1 MSEKLYKVTT
11 ENREFKTNS
20 LGKDLLKEEQGCF
33 YIRENKTDTWEKLVK
48 LEKSKTILEWFT
60 DGPGVIFTILFAFA
74 IFLGITLLFGLLI
87 NLFFQIVLPYDIT
100 KSVLGILMVFIIY
113 GALGIGIYIIELT
126 GKALKKLPPYFVKI
140 PDKEIMDIIEHNNR
154 TGYSNYYGN
163 KSVTYRGYYGGCSSD
178 SKRSFPKTKLNDAVK
193 KLEKHGISWD
203 ILVNH
208 MTDEEREKLFTKY
221 FGNAEEGKL
230 ANLKFNETIAYPARK
245 STLQEMIQETK
256 YDDNSE
262 KEKFIKKLDI
272 CGGMLSD
279 EQFQSLA
286 KEIQTFQEK
295 KRRRDNHI
303 KYEGRLSNKD
313 IKAIK
318 EYLGYT
324 CMACG
329 LDPIKE
335 YGEDKKGIM
344 EAHHKNPYSE
354 MNEGEIRE
362 VKPDDF
368 LILCPNCHK
377 LIHKLDSPDDLES
390 LKKLVNKTDTTSK
403 PRWFGN

>member
-1 MSEKLYKVTT
+1 MSEKLYKVIT

-33 YIRENKTDTWEKLVK
+33 YIRENQTDTWEKLVK

-60 DGPGVIFTILFAFA
+60 DGPGLFFSILFFFA
-74 IFLGITLLFGLLI
+74 ILLGIPLLFG
-87 NLFFQIVLPYDIT
+87 LFFQIVLPYDIT
-100 KSVLGILMVFIIY
+100 NSVLGILMIFIIY
-113 GALGIGIYIIELT
+113 GALGISGYIIEFT
-126 GKALKKLPPYFVKI
+126 GKALKKLPPYFVKL
-140 PDKEIMDIIEHNNR
+140 PDKEIMDIIERNNR
-154 TGYSNYYGN
+154 ISYSNYYGN

-208 MTDEEREKLFTKY
+208 MTDEKRENLFTKY

-230 ANLKFNETIAYPARK
+230 ANLKFNETVAYPARK

-279 EQFQSLA
+279 EQFQSFA

-303 KYEGRLSNKD
+303 KYEGRLNNKD

-354 MNEGEIRE
+354 MNEGGIRE

-368 LILCPNCHK
+368 FILCPNCHK
-377 LIHKLDSPDDLES
+377 LIHKLDSPNNLEE
-390 LKKLVNKTDTTSK
+390 LKKLVKKQKNV
-403 PRWFGN
+403 

>member
-1 MSEKLYKVTT
+1 MPEELYKVTT
-11 ENREFKTNS
+11 ETREFKTNS

-48 LEKSKTILEWFT
+48 LEKSTTILKWFT
-60 DGPGVIFTILFAFA
+60 GGPGLFFSILFFFA
-74 IFLGITLLFGLLI
+74 ILLGIPLLFG
-87 NLFFQIVLPYDIT
+87 LFFQIVLPYDIT
-100 KSVLGILMVFIIY
+100 NSVLGILMIFIIY
-113 GALGIGIYIIELT
+113 GALGISGYIIEFT
-126 GKALKKLPPYFVKI
+126 GKALKKLPPYFVKL
-140 PDKEIMDIIEHNNR
+140 PDKEIMDIIEYNNR
-154 TGYSNYYGN
+154 TGYSNYYGD
-163 KSVTYRGYYGGCSSD
+163 KSVTSRSYYGGYSSS
-178 SKRSFPKTKLNDAVK
+178 SKRSFSKTKLNGAVK

-203 ILVNH
+203 MLVNH

-377 LIHKLDSPDDLES
+377 LIHKLDSPNDLEE
-390 LKKLVNKTDTTSK
+390 LKKLVKKQKNV
-403 PRWFGN
+403 

>member
-1 MSEKLYKVTT
+1 MPEELYKVTT
-11 ENREFKTNS
+11 ETREFKTNS

-33 YIRENKTDTWEKLVK
+33 YIRENKTDTWERLVK
-48 LEKSKTILEWFT
+48 LEKRTDRLTFWTDNHKRLSAILWLCIFFLFYFFSMKILPNFEQVWFAGLSLT
-60 DGPGVIFTILFAFA
+60 LFLYLLFILFISDISAK
-74 IFLGITLLFGLLI
+74 LL
-87 NLFFQIVLPYDIT
+87 
-100 KSVLGILMVFIIY
+100 
-113 GALGIGIYIIELT
+113 
-126 GKALKKLPPYFVKI
+126 PYFVKL
-140 PDKEIMDIIEHNNR
+140 PDKEIMDIIEYNNR
-154 TGYSNYYGN
+154 TSYIYGD
-163 KSVTYRGYYGGCSSD
+163 KSVIYRSYYGGYSSN
-178 SKRSFPKTKLNDAVK
+178 SKRYFSKIKLNGAIK

-203 ILVNH
+203 MLVNH
-208 MTDEEREKLFTKY
+208 MTDEERENLFTKY
-221 FGNAEEGKL
+221 FNNAEEGKL
-230 ANLKFNETIAYPARK
+230 ANLKFNETVAYPARK

-279 EQFQSLA
+279 EQFQSFA

-295 KRRRDNHI
+295 KRRRDSHI
-303 KYEGRLSNKD
+303 KYEGRLNNKD

-354 MNEGEIRE
+354 MNEGEVRE

-377 LIHKLDSPDDLES
+377 LIHKLDSPNDLEE
-390 LKKLVNKTDTTSK
+390 LKKLVNKTNKTSK
-403 PRWFGN
+403 SWWWD

>member
-33 YIRENKTDTWEKLVK
+33 YIRENKTDTWERLVK
-48 LEKSKTILEWFT
+48 LEKLTNTLEWFNKY
-60 DGPGVIFTILFAFA
+60 DFLWSILVTIV
-74 IFLGITLLFGLLI
+74 FGLWLASWCIPMVSFDKLFPDCEGLGELVAIINFYLMPLLLSYFANLI
-87 NLFFQIVLPYDIT
+87 
-100 KSVLGILMVFIIY
+100 
-113 GALGIGIYIIELT
+113 E
-126 GKALKKLPPYFVKI
+126 KALKKLPPYFVKL
-140 PDKEIMDIIEHNNR
+140 PDKEIMDIIERNNR
-154 TGYSNYYGN
+154 ISYSNYYGN

-203 ILVNH
+203 MLVNH

-230 ANLKFNETIAYPARK
+230 ANLKFNETVAYPARK

-279 EQFQSLA
+279 EQFQSFA

-303 KYEGRLSNKD
+303 KYEGRLNNKD

-377 LIHKLDSPDDLES
+377 LIHKLDSPNDLEE
-390 LKKLVNKTDTTSK
+390 LKKLVKKQKTSK
-403 PRWFGN
+403 SWW

>member
-1 MSEKLYKVTT
+1 MPEKLYKVTT
-11 ENREFKTNS
+11 ETREFKTNS

-48 LEKSKTILEWFT
+48 LEKRTDRLTFWTDNHKRLSAILWLCIFFLFYFFSMKILPNFEQVWFAGLSLT
-60 DGPGVIFTILFAFA
+60 LFLYLLFILF
-74 IFLGITLLFGLLI
+74 ISDISEKLL
-87 NLFFQIVLPYDIT
+87 
-100 KSVLGILMVFIIY
+100 
-113 GALGIGIYIIELT
+113 
-126 GKALKKLPPYFVKI
+126 PYFVKL
-140 PDKEIMDIIEHNNR
+140 PDKEIMDIIEYNNR
-154 TGYSNYYGN
+154 TSYIYGDKSVIYRSYYSGYSSN
-163 KSVTYRGYYGGCSSD
+163 
-178 SKRSFPKTKLNDAVK
+178 SKRYFSKTKLNGAIK

-203 ILVNH
+203 MLVNH
-208 MTDEEREKLFTKY
+208 MTDEERENLFTKY

-230 ANLKFNETIAYPARK
+230 ANLKFNETVAYPARK

-279 EQFQSLA
+279 EQFQSFA

-303 KYEGRLSNKD
+303 KYEGRLNNKD

-368 LILCPNCHK
+368 FILCPNCHK
-377 LIHKLDSPDDLES
+377 LIHKLDSPNDLEE
-390 LKKLVNKTDTTSK
+390 LKKLVKKQKNV
-403 PRWFGN
+403 

>member
-33 YIRENKTDTWEKLVK
+33 YIRENKTDKWEKLVK
-48 LEKSKTILEWFT
+48 LE
-60 DGPGVIFTILFAFA
+60 
-74 IFLGITLLFGLLI
+74 
-87 NLFFQIVLPYDIT
+87 
-100 KSVLGILMVFIIY
+100 
-113 GALGIGIYIIELT
+113 ELT
-126 GKALKKLPPYFVKI
+126 NISEWLNKYNLWIIIFFVLWFILSFLLVKLPPYDDYILSAIVSFFPTGYLLGAFEYIIKKLFPYFVKL
-140 PDKEIMDIIEHNNR
+140 PDKEIIDIIKDNNR
-154 TGYSNYYGN
+154 ISYSNYYGDN
-163 KSVTYRGYYGGCSSD
+163 SVTYRSYYGGYSSN
-178 SKRSFPKTKLNDAVK
+178 SKRSFSKTKLNDAVK

-203 ILVNH
+203 MLVNH

-230 ANLKFNETIAYPARK
+230 ANLKFNETVAYPARK

-256 YDDNSE
+256 YDDNAE

-279 EQFQSLA
+279 EQFQSFA

-303 KYEGRLSNKD
+303 KYEGRLNNKD

-368 LILCPNCHK
+368 FILCPNCHK
-377 LIHKLDSPDDLES
+377 LIHKLDSPNDLEE
-390 LKKLVNKTDTTSK
+390 LKKIVKKQKTSK
-403 PRWFGN
+403 SWWWD

>member
-33 YIRENKTDTWEKLVK
+33 YIRENKTDKWEKLVK
-48 LEKSKTILEWFT
+48 LE
-60 DGPGVIFTILFAFA
+60 
-74 IFLGITLLFGLLI
+74 
-87 NLFFQIVLPYDIT
+87 
-100 KSVLGILMVFIIY
+100 
-113 GALGIGIYIIELT
+113 ELT
-126 GKALKKLPPYFVKI
+126 NISEWLNKYNLWIIIFFVLWFILSFLLVKLPPYDDYILSAIVSFFPTGYLLGAFEYIIKKLFPYFVKL
-140 PDKEIMDIIEHNNR
+140 PDKEIMDIIEYNNR
-154 TGYSNYYGN
+154 TGYSNYYGD
-163 KSVTYRGYYGGCSSD
+163 KSVTSRSYYGGYSSS

-203 ILVNH
+203 MLVNH

-230 ANLKFNETIAYPARK
+230 ANLKFNETVAYPARK

-256 YDDNSE
+256 YDDNAE

-272 CGGMLSD
+272 CGGILSD
-279 EQFQSLA
+279 EQFQSFA

-377 LIHKLDSPDDLES
+377 LIHKLDSPNDLEE
-390 LKKLVNKTDTTSK
+390 LKKLVNKTNKTSK
-403 PRWFGN
+403 TWWWD

>member
-33 YIRENKTDTWEKLVK
+33 YIRENKTDTWERLVK
-48 LEKSKTILEWFT
+48 LEKRTDRLTFWTDNHKRLSAILWLCIFFLFYFFSMKILPNFEQVWFAGLSLT
-60 DGPGVIFTILFAFA
+60 LFLYLLFILF
-74 IFLGITLLFGLLI
+74 ISDISEKLL
-87 NLFFQIVLPYDIT
+87 
-100 KSVLGILMVFIIY
+100 
-113 GALGIGIYIIELT
+113 
-126 GKALKKLPPYFVKI
+126 PYFVKL
-140 PDKEIMDIIEHNNR
+140 PDKEIMDIIEYNNR
-154 TGYSNYYGN
+154 TSYFNYYGD
-163 KSVTYRGYYGGCSSD
+163 KSVTYRSYYGGYSSS
-178 SKRSFPKTKLNDAVK
+178 SKRSFSKTKLNGAVK

-203 ILVNH
+203 MLVNH

-230 ANLKFNETIAYPARK
+230 ANLKFNETVAYPARK

-279 EQFQSLA
+279 DQFQSFA

-295 KRRRDNHI
+295 KRRRDSHI
-303 KYEGRLSNKD
+303 KYEGRLNNKD

-377 LIHKLDSPDDLES
+377 LIHKLDSPNDLEE
-390 LKKLVNKTDTTSK
+390 LKKLVNKTNKPSK
-403 PRWFGN
+403 SWWWD

>member
-33 YIRENKTDTWEKLVK
+33 YIRENKTDKWEKLVK
-48 LEKSKTILEWFT
+48 LE
-60 DGPGVIFTILFAFA
+60 
-74 IFLGITLLFGLLI
+74 
-87 NLFFQIVLPYDIT
+87 
-100 KSVLGILMVFIIY
+100 
-113 GALGIGIYIIELT
+113 ELT
-126 GKALKKLPPYFVKI
+126 NISEWLNKYNLWIIIFFVLWFILSFLLVKLPPYDDYILSAIVSFFPTGYLLGAFEYIIKKLFPYFVKL
-140 PDKEIMDIIEHNNR
+140 PDKEIMDIIERNNR
-154 TGYSNYYGN
+154 ISYSNYYGN
-163 KSVTYRGYYGGCSSD
+163 KSVTYRGYYSGCSSD

-203 ILVNH
+203 MLVNH
-208 MTDEEREKLFTKY
+208 MTDEERENLFTKY

-230 ANLKFNETIAYPARK
+230 ANLKFNETVAYPARK

-279 EQFQSLA
+279 EQFQSFA

-303 KYEGRLSNKD
+303 KYEGRLNNKD

-368 LILCPNCHK
+368 FILCPNCHK
-377 LIHKLDSPDDLES
+377 LIHKLDSPNDLEE
-390 LKKLVNKTDTTSK
+390 LKKLVKKQTTSK
-403 PRWFGN
+403 SWW

>member
-1 MSEKLYKVTT
+1 MPEKLYKVTT
-11 ENREFKTNS
+11 ETREFKTNS

-60 DGPGVIFTILFAFA
+60 DGPGLVFTILFFFA
-74 IFLGITLLFGLLI
+74 ILLGIPLLFG
-87 NLFFQIVLPYDIT
+87 LFFQIVFPYDIT
-100 KSVLGILMVFIIY
+100 NSVLGILMIFIIY
-113 GALGIGIYIIELT
+113 GALGISGYIIEFT
-126 GKALKKLPPYFVKI
+126 GKALKKLPPYFVKL
-140 PDKEIMDIIEHNNR
+140 PDKEIMDIIERNNR
-154 TGYSNYYGN
+154 ISYSNYYGN

-208 MTDEEREKLFTKY
+208 MTDEERENLFTKY

-230 ANLKFNETIAYPARK
+230 ANLKFNETVAYPARK

-279 EQFQSLA
+279 EQFQSFA

-303 KYEGRLSNKD
+303 KYEGRLNNKD

-368 LILCPNCHK
+368 FILCPNCHK
-377 LIHKLDSPDDLES
+377 LIHKLDSPNDLEE
-390 LKKLVNKTDTTSK
+390 LKKLVKKQKNV
-403 PRWFGN
+403 

>member
-20 LGKDLLKEEQGCF
+20 LGKDLLKEEQRCF
-33 YIRENKTDTWEKLVK
+33 YIRENKTDTWERLVK
-48 LEKSKTILEWFT
+48 LEKLTNILECLNKFDFLW
-60 DGPGVIFTILFAFA
+60 PILGFV
-74 IFLGITLLFGLLI
+74 LWFGLC
-87 NLFFQIVLPYDIT
+87 
-100 KSVLGILMVFIIY
+100 GILAFLFVKLFPDYKDWGGLVAIISFY
-113 GALGIGIYIIELT
+113 LIPSLLRYFTNLIE
-126 GKALKKLPPYFVKI
+126 KALKKLPPYFVKL
-140 PDKEIMDIIEHNNR
+140 PDKEIIDIIKDNNR
-154 TGYSNYYGN
+154 ISYSNYYGDN
-163 KSVTYRGYYGGCSSD
+163 SVTYRGYYGGYSSN
-178 SKRSFPKTKLNDAVK
+178 SKRSFSKTKLNDAVK

-203 ILVNH
+203 MLVNH

-230 ANLKFNETIAYPARK
+230 ANLKFNETVAYPARK

-279 EQFQSLA
+279 EQFQSFA

-354 MNEGEIRE
+354 MDEGEIRE

-377 LIHKLDSPDDLES
+377 LIHKLDSPNDLEE
-390 LKKLVNKTDTTSK
+390 LKKLVNKTNKTSK
-403 PRWFGN
+403 SWWWD

>member
-11 ENREFKTNS
+11 ENRAFKTNS

-33 YIRENKTDTWEKLVK
+33 YIRENKTDTWERLVK

-60 DGPGVIFTILFAFA
+60 DGLGVVFTILFSYA
-74 IFLGITLLFGLLI
+74 ILCGIPLLFGLLI
-87 NLFFQIVLPYDIT
+87 KFIQNFFQYEVTDEII
-100 KSVLGILMVFIIY
+100 SVVVISSLFVSFGSIGYILAFMK
-113 GALGIGIYIIELT
+113 
-126 GKALKKLPPYFVKI
+126 KALKKLPPYFVKI
-140 PDKEIMDIIEHNNR
+140 PDKEIMDIIEYNNR
-154 TGYSNYYGN
+154 TGYSNYYGD
-163 KSVTYRGYYGGCSSD
+163 KSVTSRSYYGGYSSN
-178 SKRSFPKTKLNDAVK
+178 SKRSFSKTKLNAAVK

-208 MTDEEREKLFTKY
+208 MTDEERENLFTKY

-230 ANLKFNETIAYPARK
+230 ANLKFNETVAYPARK

-279 EQFQSLA
+279 EQFQSFA

-295 KRRRDNHI
+295 KRRRDSHI
-303 KYEGRLSNKD
+303 KYEGRLNNKD

-377 LIHKLDSPDDLES
+377 LIHKLDSPNDLEE
-390 LKKLVNKTDTTSK
+390 LKKLVNKTNKTSK
-403 PRWFGN
+403 SWWWD

>member
-33 YIRENKTDTWEKLVK
+33 YIRENKTDTWERLVK
-48 LEKSKTILEWFT
+48 LEKRTDRLTFWTDNHKRLSAILWLCIFFLFYFFSMKILPNFEQVWFAGLSLT
-60 DGPGVIFTILFAFA
+60 LFLYLLFILFISDISAK
-74 IFLGITLLFGLLI
+74 LL
-87 NLFFQIVLPYDIT
+87 
-100 KSVLGILMVFIIY
+100 
-113 GALGIGIYIIELT
+113 
-126 GKALKKLPPYFVKI
+126 PYFVKL
-140 PDKEIMDIIEHNNR
+140 PDKEIMDIIEYNNR
-154 TGYSNYYGN
+154 TSYIYGD
-163 KSVTYRGYYGGCSSD
+163 KSVTYRSYYGGYSSN
-178 SKRSFPKTKLNDAVK
+178 SKRSFSKTKLNDAVK

-203 ILVNH
+203 MLVNH

-230 ANLKFNETIAYPARK
+230 ANLKFNETVAYPARK

-279 EQFQSLA
+279 EQFQSFA

-354 MNEGEIRE
+354 MDEGEIRE

-377 LIHKLDSPDDLES
+377 LIHKLDSPNDLEE
-390 LKKLVNKTDTTSK
+390 LKKLVNKTNKTSK
-403 PRWFGN
+403 SWWWN

>member
-33 YIRENKTDTWEKLVK
+33 YIRENKTDKWEKLVK
-48 LEKSKTILEWFT
+48 LE
-60 DGPGVIFTILFAFA
+60 
-74 IFLGITLLFGLLI
+74 
-87 NLFFQIVLPYDIT
+87 
-100 KSVLGILMVFIIY
+100 
-113 GALGIGIYIIELT
+113 ELT
-126 GKALKKLPPYFVKI
+126 NISEWLNKYNLWIIIFFVLWFILSFLLVKLPPYDDYILSAIVSFFPTAYLLGAFEYIIKKLFPYFVKL

-154 TGYSNYYGN
+154 TGYSNYYGD
-163 KSVTYRGYYGGCSSD
+163 KSVTSRSYYGGYSSS

-203 ILVNH
+203 MLVNH

-377 LIHKLDSPDDLES
+377 LIHKLDSPNDLEE
-390 LKKLVNKTDTTSK
+390 LKKLVNKTNKTSK
-403 PRWFGN
+403 SWWWD

>member
-1 MSEKLYKVTT
+1 MSEKLYKATT

-33 YIRENKTDTWEKLVK
+33 YIRENKTDKWEKLVK
-48 LEKSKTILEWFT
+48 LEELTNILDRFNKYDFLWSILVTI
-60 DGPGVIFTILFAFA
+60 I
-74 IFLGITLLFGLLI
+74 FGLWLASWCMPMVLFDKLFPDCKDCGGLVAIINFFLI
-87 NLFFQIVLPYDIT
+87 PLLLSYLANL
-100 KSVLGILMVFIIY
+100 
-113 GALGIGIYIIELT
+113 IE
-126 GKALKKLPPYFVKI
+126 KALKKLPPYFVKL
-140 PDKEIMDIIEHNNR
+140 PDKEIMDIIEYNNR
-154 TGYSNYYGN
+154 TGYSNYYGD
-163 KSVTYRGYYGGCSSD
+163 KSVTSRGYYGGYSSS
-178 SKRSFPKTKLNDAVK
+178 SKRSFSKTKLNGAIK

-203 ILVNH
+203 MLVNH
-208 MTDEEREKLFTKY
+208 MTDEERENLFTKY

-230 ANLKFNETIAYPARK
+230 ANLKFNETVAYPARK

-279 EQFQSLA
+279 EQFQSFA

-303 KYEGRLSNKD
+303 KYEGRLNNKD

-368 LILCPNCHK
+368 FILCPNCHK
-377 LIHKLDSPDDLES
+377 LIHKLDSPNDLEE
-390 LKKLVNKTDTTSK
+390 LKKLVKNKKTSK
-403 PRWFGN
+403 SWW

>member
-11 ENREFKTNS
+11 ENREFETNS

-33 YIRENKTDTWEKLVK
+33 YIRENKTDTWERLVK
-48 LEKSKTILEWFT
+48 LEKLTNILECLNKFDFLW
-60 DGPGVIFTILFAFA
+60 PILGFV
-74 IFLGITLLFGLLI
+74 LWFGLC
-87 NLFFQIVLPYDIT
+87 
-100 KSVLGILMVFIIY
+100 GILAFLFVKLFPDYKDWGGLVAIISFY
-113 GALGIGIYIIELT
+113 LIPSLLRYFTNLIE
-126 GKALKKLPPYFVKI
+126 KALKKLPPYFVKL
-140 PDKEIMDIIEHNNR
+140 PDKEIIDIIKDNNR
-154 TGYSNYYGN
+154 ISYSNYYGDN
-163 KSVTYRGYYGGCSSD
+163 SVTSRSYYGGYSSS

-203 ILVNH
+203 MLVNH

-230 ANLKFNETIAYPARK
+230 ANLKFNETVAYPARK

-256 YDDNSE
+256 YDDDSE

-279 EQFQSLA
+279 EQFQSFA

-303 KYEGRLSNKD
+303 KYEGRLNNKD

-377 LIHKLDSPDDLES
+377 LIHKLDSPNDLEE
-390 LKKLVNKTDTTSK
+390 LKKLVNKTNKTSK
-403 PRWFGN
+403 SWWWD

>member
-33 YIRENKTDTWEKLVK
+33 YIRENKTDTWERLVK

-60 DGPGVIFTILFAFA
+60 DGLGVVFTILFSYA
-74 IFLGITLLFGLLI
+74 ILCGIPLLFGLLI
-87 NLFFQIVLPYDIT
+87 KFIQNFFQYEVTDEII
-100 KSVLGILMVFIIY
+100 SVVVISSIFVSFGSIGYILAFM
-113 GALGIGIYIIELT
+113 
-126 GKALKKLPPYFVKI
+126 KNALKKLPPYFVKL
-140 PDKEIMDIIEHNNR
+140 PDKEIIDIIKDNNR
-154 TGYSNYYGN
+154 ISYSNYYGDN
-163 KSVTYRGYYGGCSSD
+163 SVTYRGYYGGYSSN

-208 MTDEEREKLFTKY
+208 MTDEERENLFTKY

-230 ANLKFNETIAYPARK
+230 ANLKFNETVAYPARK

-279 EQFQSLA
+279 DQFQSLA

-368 LILCPNCHK
+368 FILCPNCHK
-377 LIHKLDSPDDLES
+377 LIHKLDSPNDLEE
-390 LKKLVNKTDTTSK
+390 LKKLVKKQKTSK
-403 PRWFGN
+403 SWWWD

>member
-1 MSEKLYKVTT
+1 MSEKLYKATT

-20 LGKDLLKEEQGCF
+20 LGKDLLKKEQGCF
-33 YIRENKTDTWEKLVK
+33 YIRENKTDKWEILVK
-48 LEKSKTILEWFT
+48 LEKRTDRLTSWTNNHKRLSAILWLCIFFLFYFFSMKFLPNFEQVWFAGLSLT
-60 DGPGVIFTILFAFA
+60 LFLYPLFILCIF
-74 IFLGITLLFGLLI
+74 GISEKLL
-87 NLFFQIVLPYDIT
+87 
-100 KSVLGILMVFIIY
+100 
-113 GALGIGIYIIELT
+113 
-126 GKALKKLPPYFVKI
+126 PYFVKL
-140 PDKEIMDIIEHNNR
+140 PDKEIMDIIERNNR
-154 TGYSNYYGN
+154 ISYSNYYGN

-208 MTDEEREKLFTKY
+208 MTDEERENLFTKY

-230 ANLKFNETIAYPARK
+230 ANLKFNETVAYPARK

-279 EQFQSLA
+279 EQFQSFA

-303 KYEGRLSNKD
+303 KYEGRLNNKD

-377 LIHKLDSPDDLES
+377 LIHKLDSPNDLEE
-390 LKKLVNKTDTTSK
+390 LKKLVKKQKTSK
-403 PRWFGN
+403 SWW